1 MSIQSEIDRIKA
13 GKADAKAALIERG
26 VDPGEAPID
35 EYGNKIRAIPTGV
48 TSFKGRTGAV
58 EPQVGDYTAQ
68 MVGADPAGSA
78 ASALSDAKAYADGL
92 TAADVGALPI
102 SGGTLTGQL
111 NCGGRLLRG
120 VANPTTGQDAVNLQ
134 YAQANF
140 APNTHNHGVIPISQ
154 GGTGVSS
161 MVGTDYTTN
170 RPRGIVLQS
179 STPSSVPNGCIVGVY
194 E

>member
-48 TSFKGRTGAV
+48 TSFKGRSGAV
-58 EPQVGDYTAQ
+58 EPQAGDYTA
-68 MVGADPAGSA
+68 D
-78 ASALSDAKAYADGL
+78 
-92 TAADVGALPI
+92 DVGAAPANHNHNASAI
-102 SGGTLTGQL
+102 NAGTLSI
-111 NCGGRLLRG
+111 
-120 VANPTTGQDAVNLQ
+120 A
-134 YAQANF
+134 
-140 APNTHNHGVIPISQ
+140 H
-154 GGTGVSS
+154 GGTGVSA
-161 MVGTDYTTN
+161 MAGTDYSTN

>member
-58 EPQVGDYTAQ
+58 EPQAGDYTAE
-68 MVGADPAGSA
+68 
-78 ASALSDAKAYADGL
+78 
-92 TAADVGALPI
+92 DVGAAPANHNHNASAINAGTLPI
-102 SGGTLTGQL
+102 
-111 NCGGRLLRG
+111 
-120 VANPTTGQDAVNLQ
+120 A
-134 YAQANF
+134 
-140 APNTHNHGVIPISQ
+140 H
-154 GGTGVSS
+154 GGTGVSA
-161 MVGTDYTTN
+161 MTGTDYTTN